1 MHIDYGNFLSEIY
14 SKLGDKNKEQQM
26 NDNTKSR
33 NKETVSEEHKQI
45 LNKT

>member
-1 MHIDYGNFLSEIY
+1 MCRQCLPII
-14 SKLGDKNKEQQM
+14 KNKEQQM
-26 NDNTKSR
+26 NDYTKSR